1 MSSELSEHYQFFAD
15 QVAEFLPKNRII
27 TDYTRRLAY
36 GVDASFYRLIPQLI
50 LILASEAEVV
60 RVIKAAAQAKL
71 PVTFRAAGTSLSGQA
86 QSDSILIML
95 NNNWRD
101 HEIVDLGL
109 KIKLA
114 PGVIGA
120 DANKYLQPYGRKI
133 GPDPASINTC
143 KIAGIAANNASGM
156 CCGVAQNSYQ
166 TLAAIRLVLHDG
178 SVLDT
183 GDETSI
189 LAFKKSHAPLL
200 AQLNTL
206 AMQTRH
212 DEELHALIKHKYRLK
227 NTTGYAINALID
239 FDDPIDILAH
249 LMIGSEGTLGFISSI
264 TYNTV
269 VEHKYR
275 ASSIVFF
282 ADMQTTCSAVSAL
295 ADANVSAVELM
306 DRRALA
312 SVSDMPG
319 LPEFIKTLDNK
330 VGALLIET
338 RAANQQ
344 LLTEQIAALETL
356 LSDFEQTNVINFT
369 EVASEYSQLWAIRK
383 GTFPAVGAVRETGTT
398 VIIEDVAFPVE
409 QLADAV
415 AKLQALFEQYH
426 YNEAIIFGHA
436 LDGNLHFVFTQDFST
451 QTEVDRY
458 QAFMDDVCQLVAVDY
473 QGSLKAE
480 HGTGR
485 NMAPFIELEWGK
497 QGFALMQQIK
507 ALFDPSN
514 LLNPGVIINDD
525 PLAHIK
531 QLKNLPAANEIVDKC
546 IECGFCEPVCPSKG
560 LSLTPRQRITTY
572 REISRL
578 ISTDEN
584 PQLLKEL
591 EQDFDYL
598 GIDTCAAT
606 GLCAERCPVGI
617 NTGDL
622 VRALRHAN
630 NTKRQGLSKKLAN
643 NFANIER
650 ITRVSLAM
658 AGFSQRLIGDKA
670 MGVITTAVRN
680 LSGKISKHKVPLW
693 TKYLP
698 SKANYQA
705 KTRLSTNISSSTI
718 SNTNANTSNNTR
730 SKGKVVYMPSCAS
743 RNMGQA
749 LAATEQRSL
758 TEVTYALLEKA
769 GFEVISPDFTG
780 QCCGM
785 PFNSKGM
792 FDEANQKRNSLL
804 AKLTELSENGQ
815 HPILIDTSP
824 CKAMLLEHTNTHSP
838 VTANLSLYEPV
849 GFVTDV
855 LAKHLTFTP
864 INDTIML
871 HVTCSSRR
879 MGLTDKME
887 QLARLCSNNVVIP
900 EHIQCC
906 GFAGD
911 KGFTTPELNENA
923 LATLKEQVPKGCS
936 VGYSNSRTCEI
947 GLSHHAGIDYQS
959 IMYLVDKTTRA
970 K

>member
-1 MSSELSEHYQFFAD
+1 MLPEHYQLLAK
-15 QVAEFLPKNRII
+15 QVAEFIPASRII

-36 GVDASFYRLIPQLI
+36 GVDASFYRLVPQLV
-50 LILASEAEVV
+50 LILDDETEVV
-60 RVIKAAAQAKL
+60 RVIKAAAHAKL

-95 NNNWRD
+95 TNNWRN

-109 KIKLA
+109 KIKLG

-120 DANKYLQPYGRKI
+120 DANKYLLPYGRKI

-166 TLAAIRLVLHDG
+166 TLDNIRLVLHDG
-178 SVLDT
+178 SILDT
-183 GDETSI
+183 ADQASI
-189 LAFKKSHAPLL
+189 SAFKKSHVQLL
-200 AQLNTL
+200 ERLHIL
-206 AMQTRH
+206 AIKTRS
-212 DEELHALIKHKYRLK
+212 DEKLSALIKHKYRLK
-227 NTTGYAINALID
+227 NTTGYAINSLID
-239 FDDPIDILAH
+239 FEDPIDILAH

-269 VEHKYR
+269 IEHKYR

-282 ADMQTTCSAVSAL
+282 PDMRTTCSAVSAL

-306 DRRALA
+306 DRRSLA
-312 SVSDMPG
+312 SVSDMKG
-319 LPEFIKTLDNK
+319 LPEFIKTLGKD

-344 LLTEQIAALETL
+344 LLTEQIADLENL
-356 LSDFEQTNVINFT
+356 LSDFKQTNVIKFT
-369 EVASEYSQLWAIRK
+369 DVASEYSQLWAIRK

-415 AKLQALFEQYH
+415 AKLQGLFEKYH
-426 YNEAIIFGHA
+426 YDEAIIFGHA

-451 QTEVDRY
+451 QAEVDRY
-458 QAFMDDVCQLVAVDY
+458 QSFMDDVCQLVAVDY

-497 QGFALMQQIK
+497 EGFSLMQQLK
-507 ALFDPSN
+507 ALFDPSF

-531 QLKNLPAANEIVDKC
+531 NLKNLPAAHDIVDKC

-572 REISRL
+572 REIRRL
-578 ISTDEN
+578 TASNDN
-584 PQLLKEL
+584 PQQLREL
-591 EQDFDYL
+591 EKDFNYL
-598 GIDTCAAT
+598 GVDTCAAT
-606 GLCAERCPVGI
+606 GLCADRCPVGI

-622 VRALRHAN
+622 IRDLRNVR
-630 NTKRQGLSKKLAN
+630 NTKYQGLSQKLAN
-643 NFANIER
+643 NFASIEKM
-650 ITRVSLAM
+650 TRVSLAI
-658 AGFSQRLIGDKA
+658 AGFSQRLLGNSV
-670 MGVITTAVRN
+670 MGGLTGTVRK
-680 LSGKISKHKVPLW
+680 LSANNIPLW
-693 TKYLP
+693 SKYLP
-698 SKANYQA
+698 NKARYQP
-705 KTRLSTNISSSTI
+705 KVI
-718 SNTNANTSNNTR
+718 SNYS
-730 SKGKVVYMPSCAS
+730 SVKPKVVYIPSCAS
-743 RNMGQA
+743 RSMGQA
-749 LAATEQRSL
+749 VDATEQRSL
-758 TEVTYALLEKA
+758 TEVTYAVLAKA
-769 GFEVISPDFTG
+769 GFDIISPDFTG
-780 QCCGM
+780 ECCGM

-792 FDEANQKRNSLL
+792 FDEAEQKRSSLL
-804 AKLTELSENGQ
+804 TKLTELSENGQ

-824 CKAMLLEHTNTHSP
+824 CKSMLLENTAA
-838 VTANLSLYEPV
+838 TANLSIYEPV
-849 GFVTDV
+849 GFTADV
-855 LAKHLTFTP
+855 LAEHLVFEQL
-864 INDTIML
+864 NDTIML

-887 QLARLCSNNVVIP
+887 QVAKLCSHNVVIP

-923 LATLKEQVPKGCS
+923 LATLKEQVPSGCS

-959 IMYLVDKTTRA
+959 ILYLVDKATTS
-970 K
+970 KEV

>member
-1 MSSELSEHYQFFAD
+1 MLPEHYQLFAEN
-15 QVAEFLPKNRII
+15 VAEFIPKPRII

-36 GVDASFYRLIPQLI
+36 GVDASFYRLIPQLV
-50 LILASEAEVV
+50 LILATEAEVV
-60 RVIKAAAQAKL
+60 KVIKAAVQAKL

-86 QSDSILIML
+86 QSNSILIML
-95 NNNWRD
+95 TNHWRD
-101 HEIVDLGL
+101 HEIIDLGL
-109 KIKLA
+109 KIKLG

-120 DANKYLQPYGRKI
+120 DANSYLLPYGRKI

-156 CCGVAQNSYQ
+156 CCGVAQNSYH
-166 TLAAIRLVLHDG
+166 TLDSIRLVLHDG
-178 SVLDT
+178 SILDT
-183 GDETSI
+183 ADEVSI
-189 LAFKKSHAPLL
+189 SAFKKSHAQLL
-200 AQLNTL
+200 AQLNML
-206 AMQTRH
+206 ANQTRAN
-212 DEELHALIKHKYRLK
+212 EKLSELIKHKYRLK
-227 NTTGYAINALID
+227 NTTGYAINSLID
-239 FDDPIDILAH
+239 FEDPIDILAH
-249 LMIGSEGTLGFISSI
+249 LMIGSEGSLGFISSI

-269 VEHKYR
+269 IEHKYR

-282 ADMQTTCSAVSAL
+282 PNMQTTCSAVSAL

-306 DRRALA
+306 DRRSLA
-312 SVSDMPG
+312 SVSNMQG
-319 LPEFIKTLDNK
+319 LPEFIKTLDKN

-338 RAANQQ
+338 RAANQT
-344 LLTEQIAALETL
+344 LLTQQITALETL
-356 LSDFEQTNVINFT
+356 LSDFEQTNVIKFT
-369 EVASEYSQLWAIRK
+369 DVASEYSQLWAIRK

-415 AKLQALFEQYH
+415 AKLQALFARYH
-426 YNEAIIFGHA
+426 YDEAIIFGHA

-451 QTEVDRY
+451 QAEVDRY
-458 QAFMDDVCQLVAVDY
+458 QSFMNDVCQLVAVDY

-497 QGFALMQQIK
+497 QGFALMKQIK
-507 ALFDPSN
+507 TLFDPSN

-531 QLKNLPAANEIVDKC
+531 HLKNLPAANNIVDKC

-578 ISTDEN
+578 TASGDN
-584 PQLLKEL
+584 PRLLKEL
-591 EQDFDYL
+591 EKDFNYL

-606 GLCAERCPVGI
+606 GLCADRCPVGI

-622 VRALRHAN
+622 VRALRHVK
-630 NTKRQGLSKKLAN
+630 NTKYQSLSKKLAN
-643 NFANIER
+643 HFSSIEKVTRLSFAIND
-650 ITRVSLAM
+650 
-658 AGFSQRLIGDKA
+658 FSQRLLGK
-670 MGVITTAVRN
+670 
-680 LSGKISKHKVPLW
+680 LSNKVYASKISTWNQYLPAKARYQPKTISSNKSIKPKVV
-693 TKYLP
+693 YLP
-698 SKANYQA
+698 SC
-705 KTRLSTNISSSTI
+705 T
-718 SNTNANTSNNTR
+718 
-730 SKGKVVYMPSCAS
+730 S

-749 LAATEQRSL
+749 IDATEQRSL
-758 TEVTYALLEKA
+758 TEVTYALIAKA

-780 QCCGM
+780 ECCGI
-785 PFNSKGM
+785 PFNNKGM
-792 FDEANQKRNSLL
+792 FEEAEQKKNSLL
-804 AKLTELSENGQ
+804 TALAKLSNNGQ

-824 CKAMLLEHTNTHSP
+824 CKAMLLENTAAMQHLP
-838 VTANLSLYEPV
+838 LYEPV
-849 GFVTDV
+849 GFVMDI
-855 LAKHLTFTP
+855 LAEQLTFEQL
-864 INDTIML
+864 NDTIML
-871 HVTCSSRR
+871 HVTCSSTR
-879 MGLTDKME
+879 MGLADKMQ
-887 QLARLCSNNVVIP
+887 QLAKLCSKNVVIP

-923 LATLKEQVPKGCS
+923 LATLKEQVPTGCS

-959 IMYLVDKTTRA
+959 ILYLVDKATMGKKTA
-970 K
+970 DC

>member
-1 MSSELSEHYQFFAD
+1 MLSEHYQFFAKE
-15 QVAEFLPKNRII
+15 VAEFIPEKRII
-27 TDYTRRLAY
+27 SDYTRRLAY
-36 GVDASFYRLIPQLI
+36 GVDASFYRLIPQLV
-50 LILASEAEVV
+50 LILDNEAEVV
-60 RVIKAAAQAKL
+60 RVIKAAALAKL

-95 NNNWRD
+95 TNNWRD
-101 HEIVDLGL
+101 HEILDLGL
-109 KIKLA
+109 KIKLG

-120 DANKYLQPYGRKI
+120 DANKYLYPYGRKI

-143 KIAGIAANNASGM
+143 KVAGIAANNASGM
-156 CCGVAQNSYQ
+156 CCGVAQNSYH
-166 TLAAIRLVLHDG
+166 TLDNIRLVLHDG

-183 GDETSI
+183 ADEISVS
-189 LAFKKSHAPLL
+189 AFKNSHEQLL
-200 AQLNTL
+200 DRLNRL
-206 AMQTRH
+206 AVQTRCN
-212 DEELHALIKHKYRLK
+212 EKLSQLIKHKYRLK
-227 NTTGYAINALID
+227 NTTGYAINALVD
-239 FDDPIDILAH
+239 FEEPIDILAH

-295 ADANVSAVELM
+295 AGANVSAVELM
-306 DRRALA
+306 DRRSLA

-319 LPEFIKTLDNK
+319 LPEFIKTLDKN

-338 RAANQQ
+338 CAANQN

-356 LSDFEQTNVINFT
+356 LNTFEQTNVIKFT
-369 EVASEYSQLWAIRK
+369 DVASEYSQLWAIRK

-415 AKLQALFEQYH
+415 AKLQALFSKYH
-426 YNEAIIFGHA
+426 YDEAIIFGHA

-451 QTEVDRY
+451 QAEVDRY

-485 NMAPFIELEWGK
+485 NMAPFIELEWGE
-497 QGFALMQQIK
+497 QGFALMKQIK

-531 QLKNLPAANEIVDKC
+531 NLKNLPAAHDIVDKC

-560 LSLTPRQRITTY
+560 LSLTPRQRITIY

-578 ISTDEN
+578 TASGDN
-584 PQLLKEL
+584 PSLLSEL
-591 EQDFDYL
+591 EKDFDYL
-598 GIDTCAAT
+598 GIETCAAT
-606 GLCAERCPVGI
+606 GLCADRCPVGI

-622 VRALRHAN
+622 VRELRHVK
-630 NTKRQGLSKKLAN
+630 NTKHHKSSKKLAN
-643 NFANIER
+643 NFASIEKM
-650 ITRVSLAM
+650 TRASLAI
-658 AGFSQRLIGDKA
+658 AGFSQRLIGDKT
-670 MGVITTAVRN
+670 MGGLTGAVRS
-680 LSGKISKHKVPLW
+680 LSGKISGKLSTNKIPLW

-698 SKANYQA
+698 SKARYQP
-705 KTRLSTNISSSTI
+705 KVISSSN
-718 SNTNANTSNNTR
+718 SA
-730 SKGKVVYMPSCAS
+730 KPKVVYIPSCAS
-743 RNMGQA
+743 RSMGQA
-749 LAATEQRSL
+749 VNATEQRSL
-758 TEVTYALLEKA
+758 TEVTYAVLEKA
-769 GFEVISPDFTG
+769 GFDVISPDFTG
-780 QCCGM
+780 ECCGM

-792 FDEANQKRNSLL
+792 FDEAKQKRKSLL
-804 AKLTELSENGQ
+804 TMLTKLSENGQ
-815 HPILIDTSP
+815 YPILIDTSP
-824 CKAMLLEHTNTHSP
+824 CKSMLLEDIAATEG
-838 VTANLSLYEPV
+838 LSLYEPV
-849 GFVTDV
+849 EFVTDV

-864 INDTIML
+864 SNDTIML

-879 MGLTDKME
+879 MGLTDKMQ
-887 QLARLCSNNVVIP
+887 QLAKLCSSNVVIP

-923 LATLKEQVPKGCS
+923 LATLKEQVPKDCT

-959 IMYLVDKTTRA
+959 ILYLVDKATIGNL
-970 K
+970 

>member
-1 MSSELSEHYQFFAD
+1 MLSETPNLSKLSKLSEHYQFFAKE
-15 QVAEFLPKNRII
+15 VAEFLPEKRII

-36 GVDASFYRLIPQLI
+36 GVDASFYRLIPQLV
-50 LILASEAEVV
+50 LILDNEAEVV
-60 RVIKAAAQAKL
+60 RVIKAAAQAQL

-95 NNNWRD
+95 TNNWRD
-101 HEIVDLGL
+101 HEVLELGL
-109 KIKLA
+109 KIKLG

-120 DANKYLQPYGRKI
+120 DANKYLYPYGRKI

-143 KIAGIAANNASGM
+143 KVAGIAANNASGM
-156 CCGVAQNSYQ
+156 CCGVSQNSYH
-166 TLAAIRLVLHDG
+166 TLDSIRLVLHDG

-183 GDETSI
+183 ADEVSI
-189 LAFKKSHAPLL
+189 SAFKKNHVQLL
-200 AQLNTL
+200 ERLKIL
-206 AMQTRH
+206 AIETRC
-212 DEELHALIKHKYRLK
+212 DEKLRELIKHKYRLK
-227 NTTGYAINALID
+227 NTTGYAINSLVD
-239 FDDPIDILAH
+239 FEDPIDILAH

-269 VEHKYR
+269 IEHKYR

-282 ADMQTTCSAVSAL
+282 PDMQTTCSAVSAL

-306 DRRALA
+306 DRRSLA

-338 RAANQQ
+338 CAANQQ
-344 LLTEQIAALETL
+344 LLTQQIAELETL
-356 LSDFEQTNVINFT
+356 LNGFKQTDVIKFT
-369 EVASEYSQLWAIRK
+369 SKASEYSQLWAIRK

-409 QLADAV
+409 QLAGAV
-415 AKLQALFEQYH
+415 AKLQALFEKYH
-426 YNEAIIFGHA
+426 YDEAIIFGHA

-451 QTEVDRY
+451 QAEVDRY

-497 QGFALMQQIK
+497 QGFALMKKIK
-507 ALFDPSN
+507 TLFDPSN

-525 PLAHIK
+525 PLTHIK
-531 QLKNLPAANEIVDKC
+531 NLKNLPAAHDIVDKC

-578 ISTDEN
+578 TASADN
-584 PQLLKEL
+584 PQLLSEL
-591 EQDFDYL
+591 EKDFNYL

-622 VRALRHAN
+622 VRELRHLKNA
-630 NTKRQGLSKKLAN
+630 KCQGLSKKLAN
-643 NFANIER
+643 NFAKIEK
-650 ITRVSLAM
+650 ITRLSLAA
-658 AGFSQRLIGDKA
+658 AGFSQRLIGNKA
-670 MGVITTAVRN
+670 MGGLTGTVRQ
-680 LSGKISKHKVPLW
+680 LSGKLSTKKNANKIPLW

-698 SKANYQA
+698 SKASYQPQV
-705 KTRLSTNISSSTI
+705 I
-718 SNTNANTSNNTR
+718 SNSN
-730 SKGKVVYMPSCAS
+730 SAKPKVVYFPSCAS
-743 RNMGQA
+743 RSMGQA
-749 LAATEQRSL
+749 LDAAEQRSL
-758 TEVTYALLEKA
+758 TEVTYAVLEKA

-780 QCCGM
+780 ECCGM

-792 FDEANQKRNSLL
+792 FDEAEQKRNSLL
-804 AKLTELSENGQ
+804 TKLTDLSEHGQ
-815 HPILIDTSP
+815 YPILIDTSP
-824 CKAMLLEHTNTHSP
+824 CKSMLVEDIEATE
-838 VTANLSLYEPV
+838 NLSLYEPV
-849 GFVTDV
+849 GFVTDI
-855 LAKHLTFTP
+855 LADYLTFKP
-864 INDTIML
+864 LNDTIML

-879 MGLTDKME
+879 MGLTNKMHR
-887 QLARLCSNNVVIP
+887 LAKLCSNNVVIP

-923 LATLKEQVPKGCS
+923 LATLKEQVPKDCS

-959 IMYLVDKTTRA
+959 IIYLVDKATS
-970 K
+970 